1 MDHPTFDVARRGRFG
16 AWAIALACI
25 AGLAAGQG
33 CTAGGEARSWG
44 LTKPKMEITLPD
56 YVATP
61 DGMAMDSLGNIVVAC
76 PNFADPAKPGLFIK
90 IDRANKVSK
99 WLECPVMAETM
110 QARPM
115 GIEFGPDGDLYVCD
129 NQNWAGGNG
138 KNGEINQG
146 RILRIRVKGD
156 QVEKCSVVA
165 GGISHP
171 NGIRIY
177 KGQAYVTVSLLPK
190 IKDADGL
197 MASAVYRFGLDDE
210 NVAVANTRDD
220 KNLLVLPKTHN
231 RDCQYGADGLA
242 FGAKGNLYV
251 GNFGDG
257 ALHKITFDAQGNVT
271 GTTVFARTDFNTPM
285 SDPQFAQAMVKA
297 KMRTA
302 DGICI
307 DAKGNIYVADFS
319 NNAIAR
325 VDPQGRITVLA
336 QNGDTDGAGG
346 LLDQPGEPLVRGR
359 ELIVTDFDMVVG
371 PDKVNTKHDKP
382 YTISV
387 IDLDD

>member
-1 MDHPTFDVARRGRFG
+1 MDHPTFDVASRGRFG

-25 AGLAAGQG
+25 GGLAAGQG

-44 LTKPKMEITLPD
+44 LTKPKMEITLPR

-146 RILRIRVKGD
+146 RILRIRLKGD

-190 IKDADGL
+190 IKNDDGL
-197 MASAVYRFGLDDE
+197 MASAVYRFNLDDQ
-210 NVAVANTRDD
+210 NVQVTNTKED
-220 KNLLVLPKTHN
+220 KNILVLLKTLN
-231 RDCQYGADGLA
+231 PDCQYGADGIV
-242 FGAKGNLYV
+242 FDRQGNLYV

-257 ALHKITFDAQGNVT
+257 AIHKFTLDDKGNVT
-271 GTTVFARTDFNTPM
+271 GASIFAKTDFNTRM
-285 SDPQFAQAMVKA
+285 SDPNFKTAMVKA
-297 KMRTA
+297 KMRTT
-302 DGICI
+302 DGIGI
-307 DAKGNIYVADFS
+307 DARGNLYVADFS
-319 NNAIAR
+319 NNAVDV
-325 VDPQGRITVLA
+325 VDPRGNIAVLT
-336 QNGDTDGAGG
+336 QNGDTDGRGG
-346 LLDQPGEPLVRGR
+346 LLDQPGEPIVRGK
-359 ELIVTDFDMVVG
+359 ELIVSCFDCVTG
-371 PDKVNTKHDKP
+371 PDKVNTKHQMPAKM
-382 YTISV
+382 SV
-387 IDLDD
+387 ISLAD